1 MDDNLHVQ
9 IEADPMDSFIPH
21 KISVV
26 YYAKQPVDTVDL
38 IARLRTND
46 SNPVLDQIYLQLP
59 TEIPNLSPLDQDPT
73 TFAVYLLFKWI
84 KNSTTD
90 FYRGMLFERKR
101 FNGTFDQ
108 RIFDVLNQLFEFTDD
123 EICELKMKG
132 IIDVDEN

>member
-90 FYRGMLFERKR
+90 FYRADTPEGITCRR
-101 FNGTFDQ
+101 GRRRRNCT
-108 RIFDVLNQLFEFTDD
+108 LNS
-123 EICELKMKG
+123 CRRC
-132 IIDVDEN
+132 